1 MIAEVQMNLG
11 LNPTIG
17 SWATLNLKGNLI
29 KEIDEF
35 QVEYQALI
43 AKLNSDD
50 ELKKDIQILC
60 EAIRVER

>member
-50 ELKKDIQILC
+50 ELKKDIQNLC